1 MNQQNI
7 FKTAFTILV
16 SLGVVACSSSHSDTS
31 AKQSEKHSLSPQQK
45 KSDDQV
51 QSENTPYQPPVEEQ
65 PKETPHKTNNP
76 TQTEAQPHQP
86 LAEEQA
92 KVASPKTD
100 KPTQLGTQPNQS
112 LDKEQ
117 PKATSKTDNP
127 TQPETLPNEPA
138 KSQPIADKPLSDP
151 MPTPPVMQP
160 DIPPQ
165 NPPQEN
171 KPQLVMTLHNSSD
184 VNDTKLALNDLGPYL
199 DIDNR
204 GKLIPLTQ
212 KDDIHHALL
221 FNFNQNSLSNNH
233 YQAFGTYLKNEN
245 SPMAFSVGYHTPQN
259 AIPTSGKVDYY
270 GAAITYTADKRYT
283 PHAATFTAKVDFA
296 EKTIDLNVENTVN
309 AGVRIPELDFKATAK
324 LAADRNHFEGTL
336 APSTD
341 SMLTEGTIKGAFYGP
356 KAEEIGGTFEAKG
369 KAYGALGGRREQE

>member
-7 FKTAFTILV
+7 FKTAFAILV

-45 KSDDQV
+45 KSNDQV

-65 PKETPHKTNNP
+65 PKATPHKTNNP

-100 KPTQLGTQPNQS
+100 KPTQLGTQPNQP

-127 TQPETLPNEPA
+127 TQPETSPNEAA
-138 KSQPIADKPLSDP
+138 KSQPIADKSQSDTMP
-151 MPTPPVMQP
+151 MPPVMQP
-160 DIPPQ
+160 NMTSQ

-171 KPQLVMTLHNSSD
+171 KPQLAMTLHSSSG
-184 VNDTKLALNDLGPYL
+184 VNDTKSALKDLDQYL
-199 DIDNR
+199 DIDHS
-204 GKLIPLTQ
+204 GKLIPLT
-212 KDDIHHALL
+212 KMHDVNHALL
-221 FNFNQNSLSNNH
+221 FNFNRHSLSDNH

-245 SPMAFSVGYHTPQN
+245 NPMAFSVGYHTPQN

-309 AGVRIPELDFKATAK
+309 AGVRTPEFDFKATAK
-324 LAADRNHFEGTL
+324 LAADRNHFEGRL
-336 APSTD
+336 VPSTD
-341 SMLTEGTIKGAFYGP
+341 SMRTEGTIKGAFYGP
-356 KAEEIGGTFEAKG
+356 NAEEIGGTFEAKG
-369 KAYGALGGRREQE
+369 KAYGAFGGQRE